1 VNDRNRLILDNRAL
15 VYWTYRR
22 MMNLPLVARMGEDDA
37 IGHGTIGLIKAA
49 DGFDAERG
57 VKFSSYASWAIW
69 REIDNA
75 SRSFGVT
82 SLPRTSRM
90 KGGPALVQ
98 AEAVRSVPY
107 RMDRESTSSALADE
121 LACSIDVFAEVVERE
136 QLARVR
142 EVVRWLPEPG
152 RSVIELVYF
161 HGKKHREAGV
171 LLGMSRQVVSLYVR
185 RSLVML
191 EEELAEA
198 V

>member
-1 VNDRNRLILDNRAL
+1 VKDRNRLILDNRAL
-15 VYWTYRR
+15 VPWVYNRIR
-22 MMNLPLVARMGEDDA
+22 HFPLVARMGMDDA

-90 KGGPALVQ
+90 KGPALVQ

-107 RMDRESTSSALADE
+107 RMDRETTSGALADE
-121 LACSIDVFAEVVERE
+121 PACSIDVFAEVVERE
-136 QLARVR
+136 QLERVR

-161 HGKKHREAGV
+161 HGKKHREAGE

-185 RSLVML
+185 RSLAML